1 MKRGRQRIESIANPQ
16 SINEGISSPTQAC
29 VTISFRQMHKKER
42 FYTSFFTVDFMED
55 SQLRHSVKNCSHR
68 NKSIPASARNSVSRH
83 RMNLNI
89 SKLDDILNDCVLSS
103 ELSSYMC
110 LYCPLPQHHSKSLQ
124 TSTNTKLLSLNHSR
138 SHDLC

>member
-29 VTISFRQMHKKER
+29 VTISFRQMHKW
-42 FYTSFFTVDFMED
+42 FYTSCFFTVDFMED

-110 LYCPLPQHHSKSLQ
+110 LYCPLPLQHSTLQ

-138 SHDLC
+138 LHDLS